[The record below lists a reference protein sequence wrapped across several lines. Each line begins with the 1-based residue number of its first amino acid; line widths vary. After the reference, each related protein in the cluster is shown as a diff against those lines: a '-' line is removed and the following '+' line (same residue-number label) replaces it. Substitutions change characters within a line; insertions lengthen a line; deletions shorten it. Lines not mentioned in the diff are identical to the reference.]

1 MKKEKWYKFLYVV
14 SGLLAVGFIIRL
26 TVDYIQYNPMEASFP
41 FYATILLRSVEF
53 LLPALIVLIAVII
66 LRKYQK
72 KS

>member
-26 TVDYIQYNPMEASFP
+26 TVDYIQYNPMETSFP

-53 LLPALIVLIAVII
+53 LLPALIVLIAAII